1 MKWLRHREGFWL
13 GKLLKIVFFQMQ
25 RVCGKDFEGN
35 FAKYKFEVEEV
46 QG

>member
-13 GKLLKIVFFQMQ
+13 RTLLKIVFQIQ
-25 RVCGKDFEGN
+25 KVCEKDFEGD
-35 FAKYKFEVEEV
+35 FTKYKFEVEGI